1 MKNKMIYRK
10 KGWMLTA
17 MLGFCLGGSVAA
29 QTISSDTIS
38 YVAYGT
44 QPEWITT
51 GAVSS
56 VKGSALENSFT
67 TNVANTLHGVCRG
80 WSLFREVAKRV
91 PIVPPCFLA
100 ESVRLLPVG
109 GCLW

>member
-17 MLGFCLGGSVAA
+17 MLGFCLGGSVTA

-44 QPEWITT
+44 QP
-51 GAVSS
+51 G
-56 VKGSALENSFT
+56 
-67 TNVANTLHGVCRG
+67 
-80 WSLFREVAKRV
+80 
-91 PIVPPCFLA
+91 
-100 ESVRLLPVG
+100 
-109 GCLW
+109 

>member
-17 MLGFCLGGSVAA
+17 MLGFCLGGSVTA

-44 QPEWITT
+44 QPGWMTT
-51 GAVSS
+51 SAVSS

-67 TNVANTLHGVCRG
+67 TNVAQYIARAFAGVGHSSGKWR
-80 WSLFREVAKRV
+80 S
-91 PIVPPCFLA
+91 
-100 ESVRLLPVG
+100 
-109 GCLW
+109 GC

>member
-67 TNVANTLHGVCRG
+67 TNAHHRSIHLHHTAAVLKIPNG
-80 WSLFREVAKRV
+80 LE
-91 PIVPPCFLA
+91 
-100 ESVRLLPVG
+100 
-109 GCLW
+109 